1 MSENRKVQTAY
12 TVGINLDG
20 SIFTEPLP
28 ASESIERQ
36 ASTFDIYQTSKE
48 LVSDIESQLMADR
61 IAKIVLANLQPKDA
75 ASEIK
80 AKIIDALSDRGI
92 DTPQA

>member
-1 MSENRKVQTAY
+1 MSEEKKVQLAY

-20 SIFTEPLP
+20 SIFTEPVP
-28 ASESIERQ
+28 ASENVQRQ
-36 ASTFDIYQTSKE
+36 ATTFDIYQTSKE
-48 LVSDIESQLMADR
+48 LVSDIEAQLLADR
-61 IAKIVLANLQPKDA
+61 VAKLVVANMQPKDA

>member
-1 MSENRKVQTAY
+1 MSDEKKVQIAY

-20 SIFTEPLP
+20 SIFTDPIP
-28 ASESIERQ
+28 AGENVERQ
-36 ASTFDIYQTSKE
+36 ATTFDVYQTSKE
-48 LVSDIESQLMADR
+48 LVSDIESQLLADR
-61 IAKIVLANLQPKDA
+61 IAKLVVAHMQPKDA

-92 DTPQA
+92 DTSQA

>member
-1 MSENRKVQTAY
+1 MSEEKKVQLAY

-20 SIFTEPLP
+20 SIFTEPVP
-28 ASESIERQ
+28 ASENVQRL
-36 ASTFDIYQTSKE
+36 ATTFDIYQTSKE
-48 LVSDIESQLMADR
+48 LVSDIEAQLLADR
-61 IAKIVLANLQPKDA
+61 VAKLVVANMQPKDA